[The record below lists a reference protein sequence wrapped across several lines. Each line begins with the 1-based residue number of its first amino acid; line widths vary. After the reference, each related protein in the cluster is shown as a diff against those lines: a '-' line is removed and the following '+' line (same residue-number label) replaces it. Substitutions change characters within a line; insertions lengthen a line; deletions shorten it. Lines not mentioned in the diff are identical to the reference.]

1 MLCCVPEPWPERGST
16 VRWPTCC
23 REWSMCLN
31 ISTSTWAYPRSDS
44 FLRGNQKA
52 HAQILTYQW
61 CVHLHKVIPFFLL
74 GVAPC
79 SSLHGLFSEQ
89 HGCKNSSLQYW
100 AGGVF
105 HLTSCLCKYSQT
117 HTHIQY
123 SRSCKRTQEGN
134 PLNSVRL
141 CQHFLYGEKLDAYFS
156 EGVFVSPCMCFHSCV
171 WKMPLLHYALEIVVP
186 P

>member
-1 MLCCVPEPWPERGST
+1 MNCSHKDRYIFYVIIEIVLCCVPEPWPERGST

-61 CVHLHKVIPFFLL
+61 CLYLHKVIPFFLL

-89 HGCKNSSLQYW
+89 RGCKNSSFPVASSW
-100 AGGVF
+100 SVF
-105 HLTSCLCKYSQT
+105 TAEIFHSSSANCWKAVTVLGWRCVSFDILFMQIFTNPHT
-117 HTHIQY
+117 HTVQ
-123 SRSCKRTQEGN
+123 S
-134 PLNSVRL
+134 L
-141 CQHFLYGEKLDAYFS
+141 
-156 EGVFVSPCMCFHSCV
+156 M
-171 WKMPLLHYALEIVVP
+171 
-186 P
+186 